1 MAALGRRREFADL
14 RLAGATARQVHTLAV
29 RETLIA
35 VCLGLLLGCAV
46 TAAVVGAYGL
56 AQDARWHLV
65 VDPAGYA
72 AVIGGTGLLGL
83 VAGIVPTRLLVRRR
97 ALPAT

>member
-35 VCLGLLLGCAV
+35 VCLGLLLGCVV
-46 TAAVVGAYGL
+46 TAAVVGAYRL
-56 AQDARWHLV
+56 AFALQS
-65 VDPAGYA
+65 PA
-72 AVIGGTGLLGL
+72 VEHDS
-83 VAGIVPTRLLVRRR
+83 P
-97 ALPAT
+97 